1 MSEERGKKKSQ
12 YFILVQMSFFVTL
25 VLQAVLGWKEG
36 GACVGAGQEMKSEA
50 EIFKVTWEIEM
61 LNSH

>member
-1 MSEERGKKKSQ
+1 MKREGKKKSQ

-25 VLQAVLGWKEG
+25 VLLAMLGWKEG
-36 GACVGAGQEMKSEA
+36 GACVGAGQEMRSED